1 MPEYRM
7 LGLGEPAPWFTQR
20 NTSNPVY
27 SFDSVA
33 GRYIV
38 LCFFGSANNEL
49 GLAALSVITSHR
61 NIFDDERVSFFGVS
75 IDPEDELENR
85 VKESMPGIRHFWD
98 ADGKVSRLYGSLP
111 ISAEEVRQEVVRLW
125 VVLDPG
131 LHVIARIP
139 MTQDGFDR
147 ITLIDFLTNLPPVS
161 HYGGMEMHA
170 PVIILPN
177 VFESSLCQQLI
188 DIYLNNGGEV
198 SGVMRELDGKT
209 IGTQDNNFKRRYD
222 CNIENDQLKHLLQ
235 RRIKQKIVPMIQKV
249 HCFQITRMERYIV
262 ACYDSENSGFFR
274 AHRDNTTKGTAHR
287 RFAVSINL
295 NQDFEG
301 GELTFPEYGPRTYKI
316 PTGCAVVF
324 SGSLLH
330 AVTPV
335 RKGRRYAFLPF
346 LYDDAAAA
354 LRERNNPYLA
364 TGVEEY
370 KSFVSQEKK

>member
-1 MPEYRM
+1 
-7 LGLGEPAPWFTQR
+7 
-20 NTSNPVY
+20 
-27 SFDSVA
+27 
-33 GRYIV
+33 
-38 LCFFGSANNEL
+38 
-49 GLAALSVITSHR
+49 
-61 NIFDDERVSFFGVS
+61 
-75 IDPEDELENR
+75 
-85 VKESMPGIRHFWD
+85 
-98 ADGKVSRLYGSLP
+98 
-111 ISAEEVRQEVVRLW
+111 
-125 VVLDPG
+125 
-131 LHVIARIP
+131 
-139 MTQDGFDR
+139 
-147 ITLIDFLTNLPPVS
+147 
-161 HYGGMEMHA
+161 
-170 PVIILPN
+170 
-177 VFESSLCQQLI
+177 
-188 DIYLNNGGEV
+188 
-198 SGVMRELDGKT
+198 MRELDGKT